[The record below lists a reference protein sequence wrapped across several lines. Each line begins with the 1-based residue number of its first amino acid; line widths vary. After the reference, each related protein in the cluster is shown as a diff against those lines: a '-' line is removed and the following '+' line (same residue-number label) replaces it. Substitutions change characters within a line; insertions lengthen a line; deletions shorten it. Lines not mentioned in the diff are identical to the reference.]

1 MSRVSARAPRMPF
14 GTAVRT
20 AARGIAGT
28 FRDEPNFR
36 YQLMAAFAAVAL
48 SVWLGSGTALV
59 LLCCALVLTSELF
72 NSALENLSDAVHPE
86 RHPLVAA
93 AKDAAAG
100 AVLISAIVSVLVG
113 LAAMGPALLDRLGVF

>member
-1 MSRVSARAPRMPF
+1 MRHMAARAPRSTF
-14 GTAVRT
+14 ASAVRA

-36 YQLMAAFAAVAL
+36 YQIMAGLAAVSL
-48 SVWLGSGTALV
+48 SVWLEAGTALV

-72 NSALENLSDAVHPE
+72 NSALENLSDALHPE

-100 AVLISAIVSVLVG
+100 AVLVSAIVSVLVG
-113 LAAMGPALLDRLGVF
+113 LAAMGPALLERLRGL